1 VRCWDE
7 VHTAEEAGVSVQET
21 ATRLPETCGGILT
34 RPVGS
39 PSRNILRWHA
49 GAVLDPLRSVA
60 VAAFSAALVL
70 SGCSQP
76 AAPAPVP
83 QPPAPPTELSRFYD
97 QQLSWG
103 PCVDYA
109 KTAADRASFDDPELE
124 CARLEVPLDYAAP
137 QGRTAQIGVLRHRAT
152 GDRIG
157 SLLVNP
163 GGPGASGMTLGAS
176 MSGRLARS
184 PLAQR
189 FDIVGFDPRGVG
201 ASTPTIDC
209 LNDAEW
215 EVERADLDIDPSPA
229 GVAQT
234 EAENQRYAQRC
245 AERSG
250 GADVLANVGT
260 RDVVR
265 DVDILRQALGDEK
278 LTYLGYSYGTRIGS
292 AYAEAFP
299 QNVRAL
305 VLDGALDPEQTTV
318 ERPVDQNA
326 GFQQAF
332 DAFATDCATQP
343 DCPLGTDPAQATA
356 TFQALTRPLMDRP
369 VPADGGARTL
379 TYPDVVTGTIQAL
392 YLSDFWPLL
401 ARGLSTLA
409 AGDGSLLLRLA
420 DMYNDRG
427 PDGHSGNGI
436 EAFIVI
442 SCVDEE
448 RITDRAEQGEL
459 IRRSN
464 EAAPFRD
471 DGRGVVAALDPCGFW
486 PAPPTSEPHVPQ
498 VQGLPPTLTV
508 SVTGDPATPYQAG
521 VDLAKA
527 LRGSLLSVEGA
538 QHTTALQGNSCVD
551 DIVSAYLVDLRT
563 PPEGTRCSL
572 APTPG
577 G

>member
-1 VRCWDE
+1 M
-7 VHTAEEAGVSVQET
+7 
-21 ATRLPETCGGILT
+21 
-34 RPVGS
+34 
-39 PSRNILRWHA
+39 
-49 GAVLDPLRSVA
+49 GAVLDPLRSLAVA
-60 VAAFSAALVL
+60 VCSAVLVL

-76 AAPAPVP
+76 AVPAPDP
-83 QPPAPPTELSRFYD
+83 QPQAPPPELSRFYD

-103 PCVDYA
+103 GCADYA
-109 KTAADRASFDDPELE
+109 TSATDRATFDDPTLE
-124 CARLEVPLDYAAP
+124 CARLEVPLDYNQP
-137 QGRTAQIGVLRHRAT
+137 DGRTARIGVLRHRAS

-157 SLLVNP
+157 SLVVNP
-163 GGPGASGMTLGAS
+163 GGPGASGMSLGAT
-176 MSGRLARS
+176 MSGRLAQS
-184 PLAQR
+184 QLGQR
-189 FDIVGFDPRGVG
+189 FDVVGFDPRGVG

-215 EVERADLDIDPSPA
+215 EVERADLDVDPSPQ

-234 EAENQRYAQRC
+234 EAENQQYAQRC
-245 AERSG
+245 TERSG
-250 GADVLANVGT
+250 GADVLANVGS

-265 DVDILRQALGDEK
+265 DMDILRQALGDEK
-278 LTYLGYSYGTRIGS
+278 LTYLGYSYGTRLGS

-318 ERPVDQNA
+318 QRTVDQNA

-332 DAFATDCATQP
+332 DAFAADCAKQP
-343 DCPLGTDPAQATA
+343 NCPLGTDPARATA

-369 VPADGGARTL
+369 AAADGGARTL
-379 TYPDVVTGTIQAL
+379 SYPDAVTGTIQAL

-401 ARGLSTLA
+401 NRGLSSLA
-409 AGDGSLLLRLA
+409 AGDGTILLRLA

-427 PDGHSGNGI
+427 QDGHYGNGI

-471 DGRGVVAALDPCGFW
+471 DGRGVVAALDPCAFW

-521 VDLAKA
+521 VDLSKA
-527 LRGSLLSVEGA
+527 LGGSLLTVDGA
-538 QHTTALQGNSCVD
+538 QHTVALQGNRCVD
-551 DIVSAYLVDLRT
+551 DIVSGYLVDLRT
-563 PPEGTRCSL
+563 PPDGARCSL